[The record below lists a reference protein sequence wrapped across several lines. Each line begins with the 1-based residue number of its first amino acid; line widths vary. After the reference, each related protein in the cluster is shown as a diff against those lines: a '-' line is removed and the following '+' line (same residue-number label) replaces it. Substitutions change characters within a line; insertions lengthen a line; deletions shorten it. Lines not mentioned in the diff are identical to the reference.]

1 MKQITDIR
9 DLKPGDHIVHFNGE
23 RTDQWE
29 FLMIHPH
36 NDKYVLL
43 LDPLSQDAF
52 KQYIPK
58 LLNNDDW
65 QQDYKIEDILEQRIA
80 YHKKMMKYIK
90 ERLDK
95 ARK

>member
-1 MKQITDIR
+1 MKQIIDING
-9 DLKPGDHIVHFNGE
+9 LKLGDTIVHFRGE
-23 RTDQWE
+23 KVDQWE

-43 LDPLSQDAF
+43 LDTLSQDAF

-58 LLNNDDW
+58 MLNTDEW